1 MFFVFL
7 KFADNRDQAG
17 QHMDGHNAW
26 LKQGFADGVFLLAGS
41 LQPGLGG
48 GIVCHET
55 TLAELEERVNRDPFV
70 SEGVVAAEIIEYS
83 PAVADERLNFLLA

>member
-7 KFADNRDQAG
+7 KFSNNKSRAG
-17 QHMDGHNAW
+17 EFMDDHNAW

-48 GIVCHET
+48 GIVCHDT
-55 TLAELEERVNRDPFV
+55 TLDDLQARVDADPFV
-70 SEGVVAAEIIEYS
+70 RETVVTAEITQFA
-83 PAVADERLNFLLA
+83 PAVADQRLQFLLS